1 MQDPH
6 PRLQYPRSSYVT
18 LGTVAADQ
26 VRPLPTALLKLGYSL
41 TFRRDTKMTWID
53 EPIWFPKAIFRTVLQ
68 GQSASGVPPKSTF
81 LYLGCK
87 ALDRARSAFE
97 SLSVAALYSVA

>member
-1 MQDPH
+1 MRGPH
-6 PRLQYPRSSYVT
+6 PQNQYPQSSHMN
-18 LGTVAADQ
+18 LGKTAAAQ
-26 VRPLPTALLKLGYSL
+26 GRPTPIAALKSGYSL

-53 EPIWFPKAIFRTVLQ
+53 EPIWFSKAIFRTVLQ

-97 SLSVAALYSVA
+97 SLSVAALNSVA